1 MNYNIDFEATA
12 LDGAKILDIQ
22 GNWRRRRC
30 ICIPIDNEAG
40 TVTTPD
46 NLKGAVADVRRVF
59 IHLTAF
65 AQQKVERGLTHRVKP
80 NFSRE
85 ELAGMTHEQRQAI
98 PWIGTLTPWSKPD
111 GGSGSDW

>member
-59 IHLTAF
+59 IHLRAAEGGARPHSPSE
-65 AQQKVERGLTHRVKP
+65 AQLLTR
-80 NFSRE
+80 R
-85 ELAGMTHEQRQAI
+85 AGRHDA
-98 PWIGTLTPWSKPD
+98 
-111 GGSGSDW
+111 